1 MCSQF
6 TGDITCVN
14 NPSGFNSYSD
24 AQKADIIANNLKSHK
39 EVQDFYSSQSVTGDG
54 VSVTGDGVA
63 DAAAGADDLAKQ
75 LESGFDAEALYDVGK
90 GVGVD
95 EGLPEFTTKGVDF
108 GQFDGTTD
116 AAGGLGPGEGGIYDQ
131 TIVPPPPP
139 PPPPPPAGA
148 FPVLTS
154 QELIND
160 EQGYLTA
167 AGQRLALR
175 NVFGDAATGV
185 GPLSSYLQRQTFP
198 LTNAYRGASWANMA
212 REGAGGP
219 PQPSFEDFLR
229 TTRNRPSGLS
239 GTYGQA
245 LQDVGYLRG
254 LGGGQVPVG
263 LEGVFNPEQAAGT
276 RDARNLLQAAQR
288 GKYSRLGSSAFR
300 RPTEDDLFSDYVLAS
315 QDASTA
321 GTAPQN
327 FLNFAASRYGL

>member
-1 MCSQF
+1 MEE
-6 TGDITCVN
+6 
-14 NPSGFNSYSD
+14 
-24 AQKADIIANNLKSHK
+24 L
-39 EVQDFYSSQSVTGDG
+39 E
-54 VSVTGDGVA
+54 
-63 DAAAGADDLAKQ
+63 AAAG
-75 LESGFDAEALYDVGK
+75 VGG
-90 GVGVD
+90 GV
-95 EGLPEFTTKGVDF
+95 
-108 GQFDGTTD
+108 
-116 AAGGLGPGEGGIYDQ
+116 LGPGEGGIYDQ
-131 TIVPPPPP
+131 TLPVI
-139 PPPPPPAGA
+139 PPPAAAGS
-148 FPVLTS
+148 FPVYSS

-160 EQGYLTA
+160 PQGYLTA
-167 AGQRLALR
+167 AGQRLAFR
-175 NVFGDAATGV
+175 NVFGEPATGV

-212 REGAGGP
+212 REQAGGVA
-219 PQPSFEDFLR
+219 PQVSFEDFLR

-288 GKYSRLGSSAFR
+288 GKYSGLVSSAFR
-300 RPTEDDLFSDYVLAS
+300 RPTEEDLFSDYVLAR